1 MLARTGWT
9 APQIDKPHRL
19 NDRGRRMLA
28 ESVAEI
34 MKEAM
39 DRGAPSKFAMEAPIR
54 HALRARLCLQ
64 GKAWPVADAIAA
76 DVVSRALAMIGAV
89 RPTWPEGQPDF
100 VQLGAGAHIERTRCV
115 RCHKPLPGEHT
126 KFCGTLCATAN
137 HMRLARLHQFNDQ
150 RAYDTAA
157 RLP

>member
-1 MLARTGWT
+1 M
-9 APQIDKPHRL
+9 
-19 NDRGRRMLA
+19 A
-28 ESVAEI
+28 EAVVDI

-39 DRGAPSKFAMEAPIR
+39 RAGAPSKFALEAPIR
-54 HALRARLCLQ
+54 YAIRSKLCLQ
-64 GKAWPVADAIAA
+64 GKSWDVADTIAK

-89 RPTWPEGQPDF
+89 RPTWLEGQPDY
-100 VQLGAGAHIERTRCV
+100 VQLGAGAQIKRSRCV

-126 KFCGTLCATAN
+126 KFCGTLCANAH